1 MSFVALK
8 QKTCTVAMVM
18 GYLRWPITVTV
29 STLENLMQISD
40 LFFNKDNNKS
50 T

>member
-1 MSFVALK
+1 MSFVAPK
-8 QKTCTVAMVM
+8 QKTCTVALVV
-18 GYLRWPITVTV
+18 GYLRGLITVTV